1 MFQVQDWYRAVEAA
15 GETFGDAVLI
25 PGVDKET
32 ANRRAT
38 FIEAMSHTVSGVAVA
53 TTDGPAG
60 RFGLTVS
67 SFCSLDADPPMVLVC
82 ISQRSPI
89 IRGIMQNQVFA
100 ISVLADSHAELAD
113 TFAGR
118 PHEGKQYDFDRWW
131 WTKGESGSPLLEG
144 AVAHFDCDLAQSY
157 KAATH
162 IIFTATVRR
171 SDYQSAIPLLYSRR
185 TYGVPTPI
193 PASIDPIAAEQA
205 PREDLE

>member
-1 MFQVQDWYRAVEAA
+1 VSVA
-15 GETFGDAVLI
+15 GETFGDTVVI
-25 PGVDKET
+25 PAMNPET
-32 ANRRAT
+32 ASRRAT

-89 IRGIMQNQVFA
+89 IRGIMQNQVLA
-100 ISVLADSHAELAD
+100 ISVLADWHAELAD

-118 PHEGKQYDFDRWW
+118 PNEGDKYDFDRWS
-131 WTKGESGSPLLEG
+131 WTTGESGSPLLEG
-144 AVAHFDCDLAQSY
+144 AVAHFDCDLAESY

-171 SDYQSAIPLLYSRR
+171 SDFQTTIPLLYTKR

-193 PASIDPIAAEQA
+193 PASIGPIAAEPA

>member
-1 MFQVQDWYRAVEAA
+1 MTLTSDTV
-15 GETFGDAVLI
+15 I
-25 PGVDKET
+25 PAIDEET

-38 FIEAMSHTVSGVAVA
+38 FVEAMSHVVSGVTVA

-89 IRGIMQNQVFA
+89 ARAILENEVLA
-100 ISVLADSHAELAD
+100 ISVLNEEHADIAD

-118 PHEGKQYDFDRWW
+118 PLHGAAYDFDHWSW
-131 WTKGESGSPLLEG
+131 SNGETGSPMLDG
-144 AVAHFDCDLAQSY
+144 AVAHFDCELAESY
-157 KAATH
+157 TAATH
-162 IIFTATVRR
+162 VIITARVRHA
-171 SDYQSAIPLLYSRR
+171 DYETAVPLLYTRR
-185 TYGVPTPI
+185 RYGA
-193 PASIDPIAAEQA
+193 PAPLPAELGALAADPA